1 MIVLKP
7 RTTLSA
13 NHLRLS
19 GYPHHPIGYV
29 PSMIWFDFPKIGELA
44 IAMFT
49 SLAHGHF
56 NLDTSPTYEIGQA
69 ASNSPS
75 STLLESRLMGGSTM
89 VNHL

>member
-1 MIVLKP
+1 
-7 RTTLSA
+7 
-13 NHLRLS
+13 
-19 GYPHHPIGYV
+19 
-29 PSMIWFDFPKIGELA
+29 MIWFDFPKIGELA

-75 STLLESRLMGGSTM
+75 STLLESRFMGGIHHGKPS
-89 VNHL
+89 LRPLGPFDERLC

>member
-7 RTTLSA
+7 STTLSA

-49 SLAHGHF
+49 S
-56 NLDTSPTYEIGQA
+56 S
-69 ASNSPS
+69 
-75 STLLESRLMGGSTM
+75 
-89 VNHL
+89 